1 MTHSISSFAPEHRV
15 VAQVE
20 DVTVDRR
27 LQWLRSGWR
36 ELRRAPAA
44 SIGYGTLF
52 TIASYL
58 VTLCKVANPTFFL
71 SLPLLFGFLLVAPA
85 LAAGPYEISRR
96 LERGEKP
103 HSGLA
108 IGLPFISH
116 ATLHAYRD
124 LVHH

>member
-1 MTHSISSFAPEHRV
+1 MTHSISRFAPEHRV
-15 VAQVE
+15 WAQVE
-20 DVTVDRR
+20 DVTVDPP

-36 ELRRAPAA
+36 DLRRTPAA

-58 VTLCKVANPTFFL
+58 VTLPIVVSPTFVLF
-71 SLPLLFGFLLVAPA
+71 LPLLFGFLLATPA

-103 HSGLA
+103 HFGLA
-108 IGLPFISH
+108 IGLPVIGKP
-116 ATLHAYRD
+116 TWHAYRD
-124 LVHH
+124 LVRH